1 MDTATSDQT
10 YKLTSKNLSDSPHN
24 APPELNTW
32 QQLNVE
38 LSFVYSRSGGG
49 LMQTGRA
56 LIAEINATHL
66 TLRTTSTTLIV
77 TILKASFNTEPQLFF
92 NSTFTSSRKVAG
104 VSISLENFDWLF
116 LTPAVDGELLQETAL
131 TRSSM

>member
-1 MDTATSDQT
+1 MATATSDQIP
-10 YKLTSKNLSDSPHN
+10 KLSDASKANSPQN

-56 LIAEINATHL
+56 LITEINATHL

-77 TILKASFNTEPQLFF
+77 TILNASFSTEPQLFF
-92 NSTFTSSRKVAG
+92 NSTFTRSRKVAG

-116 LTPAVDGELLQETAL
+116 LTPAVDGELLRENGLIRTAK
-131 TRSSM
+131 

>member
-10 YKLTSKNLSDSPHN
+10 PKLTNTSKSNSQQKT
-24 APPELNTW
+24 PPELNTW
-32 QQLNVE
+32 QQLKVE

-66 TLRTTSTTLIV
+66 TLRAISTTLIV
-77 TILKASFNTEPQLFF
+77 TILKASFNTELQLFF
-92 NSTFTSSRKVAG
+92 NTTFTSSRKIAG

-116 LTPAVDGELLQETAL
+116 LTPAVDGELLRANGL
-131 TRSSM
+131 IRSAR

>member
-10 YKLTSKNLSDSPHN
+10 SKLTSKNESDSPQN

-32 QQLNVE
+32 QQLKVE
-38 LSFVYSRSGGG
+38 MSFVYSRSGGG

-56 LIAEINATHL
+56 LITEINATHL
-66 TLRTTSTTLIV
+66 TLRATSTTLIINIV
-77 TILKASFNTEPQLFF
+77 RASFSTEPQLFF
-92 NSTFTSSRKVAG
+92 NSTFTSSRNIAG

-116 LTPAVDGELLQETAL
+116 LTPAVDGELLREYSL
-131 TRSSM
+131 IRSAK

>member
-10 YKLTSKNLSDSPHN
+10 SKLTSTNESDSPHN
-24 APPELNTW
+24 PLPELNTW

-56 LIAEINATHL
+56 AITEINATHL

-77 TILKASFNTEPQLFF
+77 TILKASFSTEPQLFF
-92 NSTFTSSRKVAG
+92 NSTFTSSRKIAG

-116 LTPAVDGELLQETAL
+116 LTPAVDGELLRENGLIRTAK
-131 TRSSM
+131 